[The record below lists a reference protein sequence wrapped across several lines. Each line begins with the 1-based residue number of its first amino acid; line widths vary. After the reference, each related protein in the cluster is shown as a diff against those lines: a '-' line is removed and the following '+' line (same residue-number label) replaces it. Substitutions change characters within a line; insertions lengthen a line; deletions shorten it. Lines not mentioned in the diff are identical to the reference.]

1 MIIDDL
7 IALLEHVS
15 PPRPVLVGLSIG
27 GLFAAKAILKGSQ
40 AEGLVLINTLRKPG
54 LALDWVNEAIIRA
67 AALGGSQLVM
77 DMFLP
82 LLVGPAKLP
91 ELHNNC
97 LGDEGYE
104 PADPKSGLMRLL
116 ENSRSVDWDLPYE
129 KLYLPVLIMTGLRD
143 RVFYSAGEI
152 SELLARLPDAKEMLY
167 PELGHLIPAE
177 DSAAVVEALTLFA
190 AKIQNQ
196 A

>member
-1 MIIDDL
+1 M
-7 IALLEHVS
+7 
-15 PPRPVLVGLSIG
+15 LVGLSIG

-82 LLVGPAKLP
+82 MLVGPAKLP

-129 KLYLPVLIMTGLRD
+129 KLSLPVLIMTGLRD